1 MNRSLSLN
9 INGAV
14 VVLDEVE
21 NRARLADVLRD
32 RLNLTGVHLSCEQGI
47 CGACTVLIDG
57 RPAKSCIVFAFQV
70 RDAAVVTIEGLADG
84 DQLHPMQQAFREHF
98 ALQCGF
104 CTPGMILSACAL
116 LDDDPRPTEEAVR
129 EGISGNLCRCTGYE
143 PIVDAILEVAANP
156 AAPGSSDGH

>member
-1 MNRSLSLN
+1 MTSELRLVVNDVDVELDGVEPRERLSDL
-9 INGAV
+9 
-14 VVLDEVE
+14 
-21 NRARLADVLRD
+21 LRD

-57 RPAKSCIVFAFQV
+57 RPVKSCIVLAHQARGSHV
-70 RDAAVVTIEGLADG
+70 TTIEGLATDG
-84 DQLHPMQQAFREHF
+84 QLHPMQQAFRDHF

-116 LDDDPRPTEEAVR
+116 LDRHPSPSEEEVR

-143 PIVDAILEVAANP
+143 PIVNAVLDVASQD
-156 AAPGSSDGH
+156 GGDSDD